1 MPKSTAIKTS
11 IISKVHLI
19 IFLSFVSA
27 FIVSNYLVSRDVSPL
42 LSKLSDDS
50 MLKTSS
56 KVLEKIQQELNI
68 AKTLAISLA
77 TIANSLPNDKK
88 NLHNLLPKIINAQGL
103 IQTVV
108 GGGIWPEPFKA
119 DPKLEKNSLFW
130 GKNNQGKLIYF
141 DDYNQT
147 SAPAYHNESWYTPV
161 KNLKADQVHWSKS
174 YIDPYTQQHMIT
186 VSAPIFRDGEFYG
199 VSTIDLNLDN
209 IIQLIKDNASQLGGH
224 GFLVDST
231 GLFISQPKTTL
242 DQQQPDTSPLSLS
255 ILTKNNLSFVADK
268 KNSPRHHQDTENIKF
283 FDINAVNT
291 EDDTRVLLLN
301 MPETQWTL
309 GFSTAKSAFRAPINN
324 FLKKAAIYQVVTLFI
339 FLTVIYFCIQ
349 KYIQQPFMRLILQ
362 LRNNDKLLKYPQMDD
377 ELGKL
382 TQLVNQRHQE
392 LQASRKKLRESS
404 DNLQRALDSAH
415 AGTVFFDVKSHT
427 LDWDEKSSMIFGLCH
442 DELGNKYDALIQ
454 IVHPDDLEKITVHFK
469 AAIDDP
475 AIMNYEIEYRVI
487 LTGQSMRWVQGS
499 VRFTRQADG
508 TAISCSGLHFD
519 LTERKASEAS
529 LLAQENAENSNRL
542 KSEFLANMS
551 HELRTPMHGILSF
564 SEFGIKK
571 SETAEREKLLQY
583 FIYIKTSG
591 QRLLALLNDLLDL
604 SKVEAGKLILNKQ
617 KADLNT
623 IIDTCNREQQQHLA
637 DSELSIQFDK
647 RQTRLDANFDATR
660 ITQVV
665 CNLLSNAIKF
675 SSPNTVISISSDKND
690 LNQLVFSINN
700 HGTPIPANELES
712 IFDPFIQSS
721 KPPSDITGT
730 GLGLAISRE
739 FIEAHGG
746 KIWAEANKEEGATF
760 KFFIPSTAK
769 ATI

>member
-1 MPKSTAIKTS
+1 MSKSINIKTS

-19 IFLSFVSA
+19 IFLSFISA
-27 FIVSNYLVSRDVSPL
+27 FTVSNYLMSRDVSPL
-42 LSKLSDDS
+42 LSKLSDES

-56 KVLEKIQQELNI
+56 KVLETIKQELNI

-77 TIANSLPNDKK
+77 SIANSLPNDKK
-88 NLHNLLPKIINAQGL
+88 ALHNLLPKVINAQGI

-119 DPKLEKNSLFW
+119 DPKLEKSSLFW
-130 GKNNQGKLIYF
+130 GKNSQGKLIYF
-141 DDYNQT
+141 DDYNQA

-161 KNLKADQVHWSKS
+161 KNLKANQVHWSES

-186 VSAPIFRDGEFYG
+186 VSAPIFIDGDFYG

-209 IIQLIKDNASQLGGH
+209 IIQLITDSAEQLGGL

-242 DQQQPDTSPLSLS
+242 DQQQVDNTPLSLS
-255 ILTKNNLSFVADK
+255 ILTKNNLNFVADRK
-268 KNSPRHHQDTENIKF
+268 TSPRHHQDAENIKF

-291 EDDTRVLLLN
+291 EDNTRVLLLN

-324 FLKKAAIYQVVTLFI
+324 FLKKAATYQVITLFI
-339 FLTVIYFCIQ
+339 FLAVIYFCIK
-349 KYIQQPFMRLILQ
+349 KYISQPFMTLIMQ
-362 LRNNDKLLKYPQMDD
+362 LKNNDKLLKYPRMDD

-382 TQLVNQRHQE
+382 TKLFNQRHLE
-392 LQASRKKLRESS
+392 LEKSRQQLRESS

-415 AGTVFFDVKSHT
+415 AGTVFFDAKSHT
-427 LDWDEKSSMIFGLCH
+427 LEWDEKSSMIFGLPH
-442 DELGNKYDALIQ
+442 DQLGDKYDALIQ

-475 AIMNYEIEYRVI
+475 AVMNYEIEYRVI
-487 LTGQSMRWVQGS
+487 LADQSMRWIQGS
-499 VRFTRQADG
+499 VRFTREADG

-529 LLAQENAENSNRL
+529 LIAQENAENSNRL

-571 SETAEREKLLQY
+571 SESAEREKLLQY

-604 SKVEAGKLILNKQ
+604 SKVEAGKLVLNKQ
-617 KADLNT
+617 QADLNT

-637 DSELSIQFDK
+637 DSGLSIQLDK
-647 RQTRLDANFDATR
+647 RQARLDANFDEAR

-675 SSPNTVISISSDKND
+675 SAKSTVINISSDRND
-690 LNQLVFSINN
+690 LDQLVFRIDN
-700 HGTPIPANELES
+700 HGAPIPANELES

-721 KPPSDITGT
+721 KPKSDITGT

-760 KFFIPSTAK
+760 KFFIPGSAE